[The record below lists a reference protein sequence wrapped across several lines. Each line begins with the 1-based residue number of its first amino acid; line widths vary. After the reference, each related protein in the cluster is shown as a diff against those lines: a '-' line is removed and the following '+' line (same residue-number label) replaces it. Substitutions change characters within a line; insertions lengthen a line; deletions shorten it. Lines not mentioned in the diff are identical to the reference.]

1 MGAGADSDS
10 SGPEGLRDEKIK
22 DMRSTEAAALA
33 VVEPFWPAPVHVDS
47 WLHDELESYD
57 HRPNVNTGVL
67 FMDNQRIGTFF
78 RPSLRPSV
86 HMEFL
91 KDSASE
97 CEQGRDFIDHGHKL
111 LGGQV

>member
-67 FMDNQRIGTFF
+67 FMDNRRLVELSFATRFA
-78 RPSLRPSV
+78 RT

-91 KDSASE
+91 
-97 CEQGRDFIDHGHKL
+97 
-111 LGGQV
+111 